1 MPTLERPVVQTF
13 FLGGLVQHPGHY
25 RLLKPVNIGRGDE
38 LVCEYYA
45 AEFDVTEELP
55 EAGK

>member
-25 RLLKPVNIGRGDE
+25 RLLKPVGIGRGTG
-38 LVCEYYA
+38 LITEYYA
-45 AEFDVTEELP
+45 AEFDVTEELS

>member
-25 RLLKPVNIGRGDE
+25 RLLKLVSIGRGTG
-38 LVCEYYA
+38 LITEYYA

-55 EAGK
+55 EAG